1 MKTMETK
8 TNQNQIVIT
17 TLSDDE
23 KQKLPMNLLL
33 TLAAGAIAGMVVIF
47 GLFWGAEKL
56 MGL

>member
-1 MKTMETK
+1 METR

-17 TLSDDE
+17 TSDNE
-23 KQKLPMNLLL
+23 NQKMPINLIL
-33 TLAAGAIAGMVVIF
+33 TLAAGAITGMVIIF